1 MTSSKV
7 ITFTGGL
14 GAQLISAAAY
24 FHCQRQGRP
33 VQAHF
38 GYFHREASLAPVG
51 QRGAVSHW
59 AWALDGYG
67 LGFEHFDQ
75 PAGEVDP
82 SQVVLDGPEKL
93 ELGFAGLRDAAVQT
107 RFPIAAASRGALR
120 EIVPGGRWAC
130 LHVRRGD
137 YLNVASY
144 LIPDEAYFR
153 AVCAVRRLVDHIV
166 VLSDTDIG
174 AALTQRLQSLPASDS
189 VVVVTGGEAR
199 LAHDLMR
206 LSDILIASNSQL
218 SYTAAALRAEDQ
230 LTLMP
235 LRHAGD
241 ADEWANHWLRGLG
254 DFQVPTRL

>member
-1 MTSSKV
+1 MASAKV

-24 FHCQRQGRP
+24 FHCQRQGIP

-38 GYFHREASLAPVG
+38 GYFNRAANLAPIG
-51 QRGAVSHW
+51 QQGAVSHW
-59 AWALDGYG
+59 AWALGDYG
-67 LGFEHFDQ
+67 LAFEDFDQ
-75 PAGEVDP
+75 PAGSVDP
-82 SQVVLDGPEKL
+82 SRVVFDGPDKL
-93 ELGFAGLRDAAVQT
+93 ELGFAGLRDPVIQR
-107 RFPIAAASRGALR
+107 RFPVAEASRGALR

-166 VLSDTDIG
+166 VLSDTDISAG
-174 AALTQRLQSLPASDS
+174 LTQRLQSLPASDS

-218 SYTAAALRAEDQ
+218 SYTAAALRAEDR

-235 LRHAGD
+235 VRHAGD
-241 ADEWANHWLRGLG
+241 ADDWANHWLRGLG